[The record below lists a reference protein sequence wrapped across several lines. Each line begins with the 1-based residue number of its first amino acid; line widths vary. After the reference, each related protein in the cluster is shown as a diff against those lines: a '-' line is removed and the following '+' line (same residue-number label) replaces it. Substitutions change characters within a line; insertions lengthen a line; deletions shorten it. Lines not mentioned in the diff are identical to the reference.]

1 MGFKKILSYTCF
13 LGIASFI
20 ITVALSAY
28 YNPWF
33 SIFKNAFSDLGSSS
47 ANSPWIYNYG
57 LIVTAVFVILYS
69 IFIIL
74 SANNKLEV
82 SSGAFFFVAGIF
94 LSLIGIYPAGTR
106 PHVFVST
113 YFFIQ
118 SDLSVLCWSLGVIN
132 KNRKIGLTFLI
143 IAIISPL
150 IGFIV
155 KWPSVALQE
164 SFGIVII
171 AIWAITVFF
180 IYK

>member
-1 MGFKKILSYTCF
+1 MDFKKIISYTCF

-20 ITVALSAY
+20 ITIALSTY

-33 SIFKNAFSDLGSSS
+33 SIFKNAFSDLGAPS
-47 ANSPWIYNYG
+47 ANLPWIYNYG
-57 LIVTAVFVILYS
+57 LIVTSIFITLYS

-74 SANNKLEV
+74 SASNKLEV
-82 SSGAFFFVAGIF
+82 ISGAFFFVAGIF

-118 SDLSVLCWSLGVIN
+118 SDIAILSWSLGILN
-132 KNRKIGLTFLI
+132 KNRKIGLAFLI
-143 IAIISPL
+143 IAIVSPL
-150 IGFIV
+150 IGFIIE
-155 KWPSVALQE
+155 WPSVALQE
-164 SFGIVII
+164 SFGIII
-171 AIWAITVFF
+171 ITIWAITVFF